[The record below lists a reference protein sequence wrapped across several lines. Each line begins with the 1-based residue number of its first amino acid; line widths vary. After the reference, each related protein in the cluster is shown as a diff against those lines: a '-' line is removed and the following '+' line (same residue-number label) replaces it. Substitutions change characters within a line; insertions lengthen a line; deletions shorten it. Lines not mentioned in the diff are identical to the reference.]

1 MSNLI
6 DQCRDLTQLNPLVRV
21 LLQFSLED
29 IKRHGINPLVVET
42 YRPIERQQYLYCQ
55 GRTISECIAA
65 GINRE
70 FAEAYSNPKAAKI
83 TWTMNSIHI
92 QRKAVDIVPQR
103 LINKKLTAIWNS
115 QDTQTK
121 AIINTMSKYG
131 FEPGA
136 NWNSNPDSPHFQI
149 KGDFVSTFSF
159 DHTTTYISKI
169 VQTALNKKIGAELT
183 ADGAW
188 GTKTTAAVN
197 AFRKQHG
204 WEENGKLGSYALTKL
219 LE

>member
-1 MSNLI
+1 MINLV

-21 LLQFSLED
+21 LLQMALED
-29 IKRHGINPLVVET
+29 IKKQGINPLVVET

-55 GRTISECIAA
+55 GRTIAECVAA
-65 GINRE
+65 GINKQ
-70 FAEAYSNPKAAKI
+70 FATAYCNQKASKV

-103 LINKKLTAIWNS
+103 IVNNKLTAIWNS
-115 QDTQTK
+115 QDLQTK
-121 AIINTMSKYG
+121 AIIKTMEKYG

-136 NWNSNPDSPHFQI
+136 NWGTNPDSPHFQI
-149 KGDFVSTFSF
+149 KGDFASTFSF
-159 DHTTTYISKI
+159 DHTTTYITKM
-169 VQTALNKKIGAELT
+169 VQTSLNKKIGAVLT

-188 GTKTTAAVN
+188 GAKTTAAVN
-197 AFRKQHG
+197 AFRKQQG